1 MIHRTYEGGK
11 SCIQNCF
18 RHKFQ
23 RQYLA
28 DVQMDINQT
37 LNTPPLLLDIPCTA
51 VLDLAQDEQ
60 IYWQFVKIWKI
71 STPPQDFL
79 CRKFSAKSL
88 ENSQFK
94 FI

>member
-1 MIHRTYEGGK
+1 MGK
-11 SCIQNCF
+11 VVFKTVFDI
-18 RHKFQ
+18 FQ

-71 STPPQDFL
+71 STQGT
-79 CRKFSAKSL
+79 
-88 ENSQFK
+88 
-94 FI
+94 

>member
-1 MIHRTYEGGK
+1 MKVGK
-11 SCIQNCF
+11 FVFKTAFNI
-18 RHKFQ
+18 FQ
-23 RQYLA
+23 LQYLA

-37 LNTPPLLLDIPCTA
+37 LREHSTTVVGYTCTA

-79 CRKFSAKSL
+79 CRTFSAKSGKL
-88 ENSQFK
+88 P
-94 FI
+94 I